1 MPAAPLVEPPVELPP
16 VIEPPVELP
25 PVIEPPVELPPVIE
39 PPVELPPFELPPV
52 IEPPVFEPALP
63 PVIVPSMPSSCS
75 SGGGGSPSMA
85 WPVQPTQHTATHMNA
100 MTPLLR
106 RRETV
111 SLAT

>member
-1 MPAAPLVEPPVELPP
+1 MPAVPLIEPPVELPPVSEPPVELPPVVEPPVELPPVELPP

-25 PVIEPPVELPPVIE
+25 PVIA
-39 PPVELPPFELPPV
+39 
-52 IEPPVFEPALP
+52 PPVFEPALP
-63 PVIVPSMPSSCS
+63 PVAVPPIPSSFS

-85 WPVQPTQHTATHMNA
+85 WAVQPTQHTATHMNA